1 MEIEVLVLA
10 NKASTTDGL
19 LSVEGAGWE
28 HATPQMLPITIGGY
42 VAGIATFTPAEI
54 DKNPVMTIT
63 IKDREDP
70 ENPGFSA
77 SILIFGARPP
87 TASGVPIREPFAV
100 PFRVPAFR
108 QCVLTA
114 SVLDGN
120 KELSSV
126 TFAVRDPIPD
136 APPTD

>member
-1 MEIEVLVLA
+1 MNIEVLMMA
-10 NKASTTDGL
+10 NKASAEGL

-42 VAGIATFTPAEI
+42 VAGIATFTADEI

-77 SILIFGARPP
+77 SILIYGARPP
-87 TASGVPIREPFAV
+87 TAPGVPIRETFAV
-100 PFRVPAFR
+100 PFRIPVFR
-108 QCVLTA
+108 PCVLTA
-114 SVLDGN
+114 SVGDGN

-136 APPTD
+136 TPPTA